1 MSVEIRR
8 IRESDYE
15 AVRSI
20 WNDVL
25 DVTVTYEQI
34 RETYS
39 AMDGDDR
46 YCTFVADAE
55 GVIAGLV
62 TGVHVLAVG
71 HPGGYIKMN
80 GLGVLPEYRGR
91 GLGRRVMSEAEDWL
105 CELGYRRAAVESRD
119 VAIEFYRHLGY
130 AVTDPDILHGDTFD
144 CVRMEKDLT
153 SFSDRDR

>member
-1 MSVEIRR
+1 MSVGIRR

-25 DVTVTYEQI
+25 DVPVTYEQI

-80 GLGVLPEYRGR
+80 GLGVLPEYRGQGVGRMLLEAIERFAVER
-91 GLGRRVMSEAEDWL
+91 GAPYVGLASGIRRADAHEFYEH
-105 CELGYRRAAVESRD
+105 LGYRKTSYWFRRD
-119 VAIEFYRHLGY
+119 LKQK
-130 AVTDPDILHGDTFD
+130 P
-144 CVRMEKDLT
+144 
-153 SFSDRDR
+153 

>member
-25 DVTVTYEQI
+25 DVPVTYEQVC
-34 RETYS
+34 ETYS

-80 GLGVLPEYRGR
+80 GLGVLPEYRGQGVGR
-91 GLGRRVMSEAEDWL
+91 MLLEAIERFAVERSAPYVGLASGIRRADAHEFYEH
-105 CELGYRRAAVESRD
+105 LGYRKTSYWFRRD
-119 VAIEFYRHLGY
+119 LKQK
-130 AVTDPDILHGDTFD
+130 P
-144 CVRMEKDLT
+144 
-153 SFSDRDR
+153 